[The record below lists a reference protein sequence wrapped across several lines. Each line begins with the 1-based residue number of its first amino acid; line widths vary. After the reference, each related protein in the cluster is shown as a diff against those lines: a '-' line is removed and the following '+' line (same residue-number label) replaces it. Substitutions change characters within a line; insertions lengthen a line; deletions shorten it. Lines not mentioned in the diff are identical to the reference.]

1 MKKIAYASLAAA
13 TFYFAL
19 FVTIP
24 LTPYVLAYLIG
35 LYFVV
40 EIVVALYIL
49 TKSEDTTKVQIST
62 EELEAIRIAKE
73 AKMDISKL
81 IGSSMALHAARASLG
96 LGDGDYKIIFVPSE
110 EKELLAK
117 IYEVINTQEEDCK

>member
-1 MKKIAYASLAAA
+1 MKKIAYASLTVA

-24 LTPYVLAYLIG
+24 LTPYVLAYIIG

-40 EIVVALYIL
+40 EIIVAFFIL
-49 TKSEDTTKVQIST
+49 TKTEETSEKVLISE
-62 EELEAIRIAKE
+62 EELETIKLAKN
-73 AKMDISKL
+73 ANMDISKL
-81 IGSSMALHAARASLG
+81 IDSAMALYMAKASLG
-96 LGDGDYKIIFVPSE
+96 LKDGDYQIIFVPSD

-117 IYEVINTQEEDCK
+117 IYDVINTQ

>member
-40 EIVVALYIL
+40 EIVVALFIL
-49 TKSEDTTKVQIST
+49 TKSEDTTKIQIST

-73 AKMDISKL
+73 AKLDVAKL
-81 IGSSMALHAARASLG
+81 IGSAMAISVATQQLG
-96 LGDGDYKIIFVPSE
+96 GGEYKMIFVPAD
-110 EKELLAK
+110 EKEVLAK
-117 IYEVINTQEEDCK
+117 IYDVIKTHEEDCN

>member
-1 MKKIAYASLAAA
+1 MKKIAYASMTAA

-19 FVTIP
+19 FVSIP
-24 LTPYVLAYLIG
+24 LTTYVLAYVLA

-49 TKSEDTTKVQIST
+49 TKVEGKETKINISA
-62 EELEAIRIAKE
+62 EEVEAIRLAKE
-73 AKMDISKL
+73 AKLDVAKL
-81 IGSSMALHAARASLG
+81 IGSAMAISAATKQLG
-96 LGDGDYKIIFVPSE
+96 GGEYKIIFVPTE